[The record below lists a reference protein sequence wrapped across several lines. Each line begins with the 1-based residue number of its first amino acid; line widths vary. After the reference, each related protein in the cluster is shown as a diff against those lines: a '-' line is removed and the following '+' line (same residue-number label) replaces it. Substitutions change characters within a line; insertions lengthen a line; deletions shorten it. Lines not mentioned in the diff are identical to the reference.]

1 MKSAH
6 APVAVRLL
14 LLSVGLGV
22 VLGVMPMYDYLQP

>member
-14 LLSVGLGV
+14 LLSVGLSV
-22 VLGVMPMYDYLQP
+22 TPMYDYLQP

>member
-14 LLSVGLGV
+14 LSVGLSV
-22 VLGVMPMYDYLQP
+22 TPMYDYLQP